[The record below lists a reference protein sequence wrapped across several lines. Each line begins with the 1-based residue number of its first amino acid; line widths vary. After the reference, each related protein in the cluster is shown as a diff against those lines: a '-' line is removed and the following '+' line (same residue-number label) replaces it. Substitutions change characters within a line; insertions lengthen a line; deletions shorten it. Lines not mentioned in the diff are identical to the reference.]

1 MSIPLALQ
9 RTVRLAALSTAI
21 LAAGCGGGGGGGSTP
36 PVDTTPPPAA
46 LLQITAQNQDA
57 VARAAI
63 ATFFSMTGVRALPT
77 GGASAKASSVDGAV
91 VHAFSK
97 LPRQGDGTRIG
108 RFAVASQSMACSVS
122 GSVTMTVDDRDN
134 NLALSAGDVLT
145 LSFSSC
151 RDEPEVMLNGALAVT
166 ISSYSETANTMQM
179 SGSFA
184 YQQLTLIDHGYTSA
198 INGAMNA
205 TFSESIDAMGTL
217 TSRMEATVT
226 AAGLVATGA
235 QPGYNE
241 TFSYEP
247 AFATTLTDVSGAPPL
262 VPASTTACNGTVR
275 VASLNGR
282 ITLTTDAATPVHQ
295 RAVDAYPDRGR
306 VRVTGQDSLLQ
317 LTVMDSTMVRIELD
331 LSNDGVFDATK
342 DMAWTTLM
350 P

>member
-1 MSIPLALQ
+1 MSTRLALQ

-21 LAAGCGGGGGGGSTP
+21 LAAGCGGGGDGGSTP

-97 LPRQGDGTRIG
+97 LPRQGDGPRVG

-134 NLALSAGDVLT
+134 NMALSAGDVLT

-151 RDEPEVMLNGALAVT
+151 RDEPEVMLNGALTVA
-166 ISSYSETANTMQM
+166 ISGYSETTNAMQM

-217 TSRMEATVT
+217 TSRIEATV
-226 AAGLVATGA
+226 AASGLMATGA

-241 TFSYEP
+241 TFTYDP
-247 AFATTLTDVSGAPPL
+247 GFATTLTDVSGAPPMI
-262 VPASTTACNGTVR
+262 AAGTTLCNGTVH

-282 ITLTTDAATPVHQ
+282 ITLATDAASPVHQ
-295 RAVDAYPDRGR
+295 RAVDAYPDTGR
-306 VRVTGQDSLLQ
+306 VRVTGQGSLLQ

-331 LSNDGVFDATK
+331 LTNDGVFDTAK